1 MANPWFKF
9 YGSEYLSDPKIL
21 QLDPDERSCWV
32 TILCLASQS
41 DGSIRFLSEAQL
53 LAMSGI
59 TKQRENV
66 LKKFEQLDMILICNG
81 TVTVKNWEKRQYS
94 EGYSR
99 VKKFRERKSNAKD
112 NDRKIR
118 TDKIRTEQ
126 IYTTFE
132 TFWKEYPNKKA
143 KPKAYQS
150 WVKINPDEN
159 LLKQILDGLEKAKQ
173 STQWQK
179 DNGQFIPHPTTWLN
193 QERWNDEVEIIK
205 NKSEKF

>member
-1 MANPWFKF
+1 MA
-9 YGSEYLSDPKIL
+9 KI
-21 QLDPDERSCWV
+21 
-32 TILCLASQS
+32 ILK
-41 DGSIRFLSEAQL
+41 DKNIEPIVIENNRAQL